1 MDAQSWLSATLVLSV
16 STPELS
22 QPLPP
27 SSGAVGGPLDDAD
40 AVTVSLERHLSVPK
54 SLCALVRTFP
64 GEGHRPGSPWSSG
77 VSPPPCPYSCC
88 TASSGELQLPG
99 APLKRLGSDPETG
112 VRSWGGGGA
121 ESYPGKA
128 GQSLSK
134 KMLWRYRQCHP
145 ESPLPAGSQGPLGR
159 VNSAA
164 RLCARAMQGP
174 GDGKTQVTE
183 ENDS

>member
-16 STPELS
+16 SPPELS

-27 SSGAVGGPLDDAD
+27 SSGAAGGTLDDAD

-54 SLCALVRTFP
+54 SFCALVQRFP

-77 VSPPPCPYSCC
+77 APPRPYSRCA
-88 TASSGELQLPG
+88 ASSGELQLPG

-128 GQSLSK
+128 GPSLSK

-145 ESPLPAGSQGPLGR
+145 ESPLPAGSQGPLGG

-164 RLCARAMQGP
+164 HGCARAMQGP
-174 GDGKTQVTE
+174 GDGRTQVTE